1 MFFSKKIITVLLLSC
16 ISNNILFTEPEQISN
31 TSEQPTTE
39 QVSGAT
45 GTDANRIYNS
55 TTSIYIIQGT
65 DEIDSIIEKINS
77 LKTSQS
83 PQVLEIQQTRY
94 RYNALTMAQKARVTN
109 ENLLYE
115 LEQTAHITYDYNQIY
130 ANYGTNTDDLSDSMS
145 KGTSYTFELKKDTSI
160 SISIKYTMDNNMD
173 GIMDTPVISLKTPDN
188 NILQLSTENTELHD
202 ANMNIKLTWADG
214 FSQMDIASG
223 QEGKWTIL
231 TSEPVVFMQMDYAGS
246 KQDIAEIPEV
256 DIPETGTETDVHS
269 KTTTSAMFNL
279 ITRIIIMIIVVV
291 MLIILPKIIA
301 KQKNGKKNNINQKQ
315 ISPKEESAEDILKE
329 LQAIINTEDFSDKT
343 TNNNEDIQENPKK
356 EISFSQEEINDAVDN
371 GGDDSGILFWTGE
384 GNPTDPK
391 NIPDDP
397 HVASEQEKTDYG
409 FDDDFFDF

>member
-16 ISNNILFTEPEQISN
+16 ISNNILFTGPEQISN

-45 GTDANRIYNS
+45 ETDANRIYNS

-315 ISPKEESAEDILKE
+315 VSPKEESAEDILKE

-397 HVASEQEKTDYG
+397 PVASEQEKTDYG

>member
-45 GTDANRIYNS
+45 ETDANRIYNS

-315 ISPKEESAEDILKE
+315 VSPKEESAEDILKE

-397 HVASEQEKTDYG
+397 PVASEQEKTDYG

>member
-45 GTDANRIYNS
+45 ETDANRIYNS

-384 GNPTDPK
+384 GNPTNPK

>member
-45 GTDANRIYNS
+45 ETDANRIYNS

-115 LEQTAHITYDYNQIY
+115 LDQTAHITYDYNQIY

>member
-45 GTDANRIYNS
+45 ETDANRIYNS

-160 SISIKYTMDNNMD
+160 SISIKYTMDNNID

-343 TNNNEDIQENPKK
+343 TNNNEYIQENPKK

-391 NIPDDP
+391 NIPDDLP
-397 HVASEQEKTDYG
+397 VASEQGKPDYG

>member
-45 GTDANRIYNS
+45 ETDANRIYNS

-115 LEQTAHITYDYNQIY
+115 LEQAAHITYDYNQIY

>member
-1 MFFSKKIITVLLLSC
+1 MLLLSC

-45 GTDANRIYNS
+45 ETDANRIYNS

>member
-45 GTDANRIYNS
+45 ETDANRIYNS

>member
-45 GTDANRIYNS
+45 ETDANRIYNS

-397 HVASEQEKTDYG
+397 HVASEQKKTDYG

>member
-39 QVSGAT
+39 QVSDAT
-45 GTDANRIYNS
+45 ETDVNRIYNS

-279 ITRIIIMIIVVV
+279 ITRIIIMIIVVT

-315 ISPKEESAEDILKE
+315 VSPKEESAEDILKE

-343 TNNNEDIQENPKK
+343 TNNNEYIQENPKK
-356 EISFSQEEINDAVDN
+356 EISFSQEEINDAIDN
-371 GGDDSGILFWTGE
+371 GEDDSGILFWTGE

-397 HVASEQEKTDYG
+397 PVASEQEKTDYG

>member
-1 MFFSKKIITVLLLSC
+1 MFFSKKFITVLLLSC

-45 GTDANRIYNS
+45 ETDANRIYNS

>member
-45 GTDANRIYNS
+45 ETDANRIYNS

-160 SISIKYTMDNNMD
+160 SISIKYTMDNNID

-343 TNNNEDIQENPKK
+343 TNNNEYIQENPKK

-397 HVASEQEKTDYG
+397 PVASEQGKPDYG

>member
-31 TSEQPTTE
+31 TSEQPATE

-45 GTDANRIYNS
+45 ETDANRIYNS

-77 LKTSQS
+77 LKASQS

-269 KTTTSAMFNL
+269 QTTTSAMFNL
-279 ITRIIIMIIVVV
+279 IARIIIMIIVVV

-343 TNNNEDIQENPKK
+343 TNNNEYIQENPKK

-397 HVASEQEKTDYG
+397 PVASEQEKTDYG

>member
-1 MFFSKKIITVLLLSC
+1 
-16 ISNNILFTEPEQISN
+16 
-31 TSEQPTTE
+31 
-39 QVSGAT
+39 
-45 GTDANRIYNS
+45 
-55 TTSIYIIQGT
+55 
-65 DEIDSIIEKINS
+65 
-77 LKTSQS
+77 
-83 PQVLEIQQTRY
+83 
-94 RYNALTMAQKARVTN
+94 
-109 ENLLYE
+109 
-115 LEQTAHITYDYNQIY
+115 
-130 ANYGTNTDDLSDSMS
+130 
-145 KGTSYTFELKKDTSI
+145 
-160 SISIKYTMDNNMD
+160 
-173 GIMDTPVISLKTPDN
+173 
-188 NILQLSTENTELHD
+188 
-202 ANMNIKLTWADG
+202 
-214 FSQMDIASG
+214 
-223 QEGKWTIL
+223 
-231 TSEPVVFMQMDYAGS
+231 
-246 KQDIAEIPEV
+246 
-256 DIPETGTETDVHS
+256 
-269 KTTTSAMFNL
+269 
-279 ITRIIIMIIVVV
+279 

>member
-45 GTDANRIYNS
+45 ETDANRIYNS

-391 NIPDDP
+391 NIPDDS

>member
-45 GTDANRIYNS
+45 ETDANRIYNS

-343 TNNNEDIQENPKK
+343 ANNNEDIQENPKK

>member
-45 GTDANRIYNS
+45 ETDANRIYNS

-329 LQAIINTEDFSDKT
+329 LQTIINTEDFSDKT

>member
-45 GTDANRIYNS
+45 ETDANRIYNS

-214 FSQMDIASG
+214 FSQMDITSG

>member
-31 TSEQPTTE
+31 TSEQPATE

-45 GTDANRIYNS
+45 ETDANRIYNS

-279 ITRIIIMIIVVV
+279 IARIIIMIIVVV

-343 TNNNEDIQENPKK
+343 TNNNEYIQENPKK

-397 HVASEQEKTDYG
+397 PVASEQEKTDYG

>member
-31 TSEQPTTE
+31 TSEQPATE

-45 GTDANRIYNS
+45 ETDANRIYNS

-77 LKTSQS
+77 LKASQS

-202 ANMNIKLTWADG
+202 SNMNIKLTWADG

-279 ITRIIIMIIVVV
+279 IARIIIMIIVVV

-343 TNNNEDIQENPKK
+343 TNNNEYIQENPKK

-397 HVASEQEKTDYG
+397 PVASEQEKTDYG

>member
-45 GTDANRIYNS
+45 ETDANRIYNS

-173 GIMDTPVISLKTPDN
+173 GIMDTPVINLKTPDN

>member
-45 GTDANRIYNS
+45 ETDANRIYNS

-279 ITRIIIMIIVVV
+279 ISRIIIMIIVVV

-315 ISPKEESAEDILKE
+315 VSPKEESAEDILKE

-397 HVASEQEKTDYG
+397 PVASEQEKTDYG

>member
-45 GTDANRIYNS
+45 ETDANRIYNS

-279 ITRIIIMIIVVV
+279 ISRIIIMIIVVV

-315 ISPKEESAEDILKE
+315 VSPKEESAEDILKE

-397 HVASEQEKTDYG
+397 SVASEQEKTDYG

>member
-31 TSEQPTTE
+31 TSEQPATE

-45 GTDANRIYNS
+45 ETDANRIYNS

-279 ITRIIIMIIVVV
+279 IARIIIMIIVVV

-343 TNNNEDIQENPKK
+343 TNNNEYIQENPKK

-384 GNPTDPK
+384 GNPTDSK

-397 HVASEQEKTDYG
+397 PVASEQEKTDYG

>member
-31 TSEQPTTE
+31 TSEQPATE

-45 GTDANRIYNS
+45 ETDANRIYNS

-279 ITRIIIMIIVVV
+279 IARIIIMIIVVV

-343 TNNNEDIQENPKK
+343 TNNNEYIQENPKK
-356 EISFSQEEINDAVDN
+356 EISFSLEEINDAVDN

-397 HVASEQEKTDYG
+397 PVASEQEKTDYG

>member
-45 GTDANRIYNS
+45 ETDANRIYNS

-279 ITRIIIMIIVVV
+279 ISRIIIMIIVVV

-315 ISPKEESAEDILKE
+315 VSPKEESAEDILKE

-343 TNNNEDIQENPKK
+343 TNNNEDIQENSKK

-397 HVASEQEKTDYG
+397 PVTSEQEKTDYG

>member
-45 GTDANRIYNS
+45 ETDANRIYNS

-94 RYNALTMAQKARVTN
+94 RYNALTMAQKARATN

>member
-31 TSEQPTTE
+31 TSEQPATE

-45 GTDANRIYNS
+45 ETDVNRIYNS

-77 LKTSQS
+77 LKASQS

-279 ITRIIIMIIVVV
+279 IARIIIMIIVVV

-343 TNNNEDIQENPKK
+343 TNNNEYIQENPKK

-397 HVASEQEKTDYG
+397 PVASEQEKTDYG

>member
-45 GTDANRIYNS
+45 ETDANRIYNS

-246 KQDIAEIPEV
+246 KQDIVEIPEV

>member
-45 GTDANRIYNS
+45 ETDANRIYNS

-356 EISFSQEEINDAVDN
+356 EISFSQEEINDAVDD

-397 HVASEQEKTDYG
+397 PVASEQEKTDYG

>member
-45 GTDANRIYNS
+45 ETDANRIYNS

-214 FSQMDIASG
+214 FSQMNIASG